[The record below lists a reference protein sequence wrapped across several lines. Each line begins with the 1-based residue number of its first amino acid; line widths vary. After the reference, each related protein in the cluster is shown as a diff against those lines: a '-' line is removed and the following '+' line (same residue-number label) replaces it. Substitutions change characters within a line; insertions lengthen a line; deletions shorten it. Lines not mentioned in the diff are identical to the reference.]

1 MASMIKYGTLLLALG
16 LAMASAVAQISQ
28 RGERGEATQ
37 IRGNTEIN
45 ASAENMTAVANG
57 ENNVAKNRVGV
68 IQGGKHGDTKIN
80 VNVKNV
86 TTVTGGR
93 NKKACTNIGS
103 IVNEEC
109 K

>member
-1 MASMIKYGTLLLALG
+1 MSTIKYAALLLALH
-16 LAMASAVAQISQ
+16 LASAVAQTSQ
-28 RGERGEATQ
+28 RGETTQ

-57 ENNVAKNRVGV
+57 ENSVAKNRVGV
-68 IQGGKHGDTKIN
+68 VRGGTHGDTKIH

-86 TTVTGGR
+86 TTVVGGR

-103 IVNEEC
+103 VVSEEC